1 MDQEAWNQIY
11 RDLESDIAAMAKRGG
26 SVREL
31 DVILAIDKARF
42 AMERGDTDEA
52 IALIQAVKGLL
63 RSGDGAVTRGG
74 GSSAGADR
82 LEALEDNLH
91 STTRL
96 GSARLEIVGEEEE
109 EPTRAASQN
118 TKVNKSIKY
127 DDVKDE
133 LLRMW
138 NACQIRPE
146 KNQAV
151 RREAD
156 RVVQNRKVYEAISQ
170 ETQVPWWFIGLI
182 HGMECSFSLSKHL
195 HNGDSLKART
205 WQVPAGRPKNGS
217 PVFTF
222 EASAIDALEVDG
234 FAGKTDWPLAMVLF
248 RLERYNGFGYRKKFG
263 FASPYLWSYT
273 NHFSSGKYVKDG
285 VFYANATSK
294 QCGAAAMLRDLV
306 QRGVVTVEE
315 KQPVPVVAVAQKPA
329 PAPAAGPV
337 PVQAPAPAPV
347 PVSTAPPVPAAA
359 PSPAPTPVQVAV
371 SELAA
376 APAKPAAAPAPVPTA
391 APVAPPA
398 QPAVAPPKPAPPVAS
413 PAAPAPPVAAPVAT
427 PSPAPVPAAVAP
439 QAAPVPPAPAAPVP
453 APAPVAPAP
462 AAVPA
467 PAQASTAVPPAPASA
482 PASCAGISPA
492 VAAALAE
499 LAKRSK

>member
-11 RDLESDIAAMAKRGG
+11 SDLERDIAALSKRGG
-26 SVREL
+26 SVSEL
-31 DVILAIDKARF
+31 DVVLAIDKARF
-42 AMERGDTDEA
+42 AMDRGDSDEA
-52 IALIQAVKGLL
+52 IALIQGVEHLL

-74 GSSAGADR
+74 ATSAGIDR

-133 LLRMW
+133 ILRMW

-156 RVVQNRKVYEAISQ
+156 RVVANRKVYEAISQ

-182 HGMECSFSLSKHL
+182 HGMECSFSLGKHL

-205 WQVPAGRPKNGS
+205 WQVPAGRPKDGS
-217 PVFTF
+217 PPFTF
-222 EASAIDALEVDG
+222 DASAIDALQVDG

-285 VFYANATSK
+285 VFDANATSK

-306 QRGVVTVEE
+306 QRGIVTVDE
-315 KQPVPVVAVAQKPA
+315 KQPEAVVAVAPKPA
-329 PAPAAGPV
+329 PAPVAV
-337 PVQAPAPAPV
+337 PVPAPAGV
-347 PVSTAPPVPAAA
+347 PQ
-359 PSPAPTPVQVAV
+359 PVQVAV

-376 APAKPAAAPAPVPTA
+376 ASAPSVPALSVPAPAAAPVPQ
-391 APVAPPA
+391 PVA
-398 QPAVAPPKPAPPVAS
+398 Q
-413 PAAPAPPVAAPVAT
+413 PAAPAAAPKPVVAAPVAV
-427 PSPAPVPAAVAP
+427 PVASPGPIPAPIAVPAAAP
-439 QAAPVPPAPAAPVP
+439 PAAPVPPASVMPVAAPAVSIPAAAPATVPPVHLPAPAQAAPVP
-453 APAPVAPAP
+453 APGPVAAP
-462 AAVPA
+462 TPVAAV
-467 PAQASTAVPPAPASA
+467 
-482 PASCAGISPA
+482 SPA

-499 LAKRSK
+499 LAKRPK